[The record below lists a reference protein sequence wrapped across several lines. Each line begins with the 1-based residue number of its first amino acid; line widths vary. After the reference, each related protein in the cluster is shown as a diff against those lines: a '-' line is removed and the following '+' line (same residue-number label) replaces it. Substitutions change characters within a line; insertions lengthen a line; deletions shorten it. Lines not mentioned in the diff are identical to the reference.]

1 MPKCKICGEAVQSG
15 EVMHVECREN
25 WEAEMLAREET
36 IRERAETIR
45 EREAML
51 DSREKMQDFREGF
64 LDYYYE
70 EILTTEKRAKRLL
83 LIDIAFATFTVVTA
97 LVLLFL

>member
-15 EVMHVECREN
+15 EVMHVECRKK

-36 IRERAETIR
+36 LR
-45 EREAML
+45 EREHEL
-51 DSREKMQDFREGF
+51 NLREMEQDVREGF

-83 LIDIAFATFTVVTA
+83 VIDIAFAAFTVVTA